1 MANERAKGLSY
12 ERDVAEQLRQVGFPD
27 AKRHLEF
34 QKDEAKGIDLDN
46 TWPLGVQCKA
56 WKSTPPITVIDEIID
71 DRFPIRVAVLK
82 RKAQKGKHKIEVA
95 VVDVEAFYA
104 MVKVINDN
112 KLWTTVLKEYELI

>member
-12 ERDVAEQLRQVGFPD
+12 ERDVAEMLRQFGFPN

-56 WKSTPPITVIDEIID
+56 WKSAPPITVIDEIVD
-71 DRFPIRVAVLK
+71 GRFPIRTAILK

-104 MVKVINDN
+104 MIKVISDN
-112 KLWTTVLKEYELI
+112 KLWTEVLEVYELT